1 MSTFFGF
8 VKEHELKVGTYS
20 DLGGGPPSIS
30 DYALVRKQ
38 FFIFER
44 AVSKF
49 KSDLGL
55 WVQYIQLAKKEGAKG
70 LASRICAR

>member
-1 MSTFFGF
+1 MSPASITDIYCHLIHGIG
-8 VKEHELKVGTYS
+8 LT
-20 DLGGGPPSIS
+20 GGPSSLS

-44 AVSKF
+44 AVRKF

-55 WVQYIQLAKKEGAKG
+55 WVQYIQVARREGARA
-70 LASRICAR
+70 LAGRVCAR